1 MGGMTP
7 PNVTSLPC
15 RSVGAPDPRW
25 WRAPLYVSVLVVPA
39 LAWALWQVGATGSVA
54 VAMAL
59 GGAAALLGA
68 WLLPPRRSW
77 RWPRIALCA
86 AATVLALLP
95 FALIAVL
102 MVMWPSPE

>member
-1 MGGMTP
+1 
-7 PNVTSLPC
+7 
-15 RSVGAPDPRW
+15 
-25 WRAPLYVSVLVVPA
+25 
-39 LAWALWQVGATGSVA
+39 
-54 VAMAL
+54 MAL